1 METVGSLMERM
12 RPKTMHA
19 VTAAGFEWNV
29 FLFVLA
35 YSLNC
40 LEVAT
45 WVNLM
50 PFGEDPTSFSTTV
63 VIRDPLRYHVMVST
77 IGKVLEQEEPWH
89 FTTKLPCPWWTRRS
103 PRCREGPPT

>member
-50 PFGEDPTSFSTTV
+50 PFGQEPT
-63 VIRDPLRYHVMVST
+63 LCE
-77 IGKVLEQEEPWH
+77 K
-89 FTTKLPCPWWTRRS
+89 S
-103 PRCREGPPT
+103 PRTSGGTHIP

>member
-45 WVNLM
+45 WVNLR
-50 PFGEDPTSFSTTV
+50 PFGQEPECGHENTMLSGRTIYVIGSLQLV
-63 VIRDPLRYHVMVST
+63 VT
-77 IGKVLEQEEPWH
+77 A
-89 FTTKLPCPWWTRRS
+89 
-103 PRCREGPPT
+103 